1 MRKTNLVFLTLLLG
15 LFACTCVRAQS
26 NIPVSYPVDF
36 ITQFQDIYVDGPG
49 VGYAV
54 GTCGVL
60 RRSTDGGQMWSTV
73 SSPTD
78 ENIESVAC
86 PPSGCATA
94 LLVADDGFHRLQNGT
109 WTAINYPDFSEPG
122 EIHWLTESIV
132 IHDTRGKAYDR
143 STDGGRTWTKL
154 ELANNP
160 SNLMAFPAP
169 NTIAVFIDRKL
180 YKSTDNGATFVEG
193 TFEHTVAVREQTW
206 LDANTGWFFDADRLF
221 YKTTDGGTTW
231 TLLNAT
237 SQLTSVNWM
246 VALSAT
252 YLVGAQVTTF
262 RLESTDGGVTWTR
275 GSFLTGGNQR
285 VNEKYHR
292 RGSEFFTVGNQSQL
306 LYSPANFENFEEID
320 PYGRQDRISKIA
332 FATNTVGY
340 AITNGT
346 LKVTNDAGVNWLD
359 RTLPQTGR
367 GLAVLNNGNVVVI
380 GGNSPLVSN
389 NQGVSFTEWLP
400 AGTMVANEQP
410 NVFARKP
417 NGEIY
422 LMSSNYGYATTNE
435 GQSFTVYNHA
445 VGFQPSAVF
454 FLDQNNGYA
463 VGSQSQYATT
473 SNGGQTWTAG
483 TGPANNLVD
492 VFFTDLNNGWA
503 ADAATRFT
511 TTDRGVTWTRDG
523 NRNGGYDFT
532 VRSTDGS
539 ILANRFASGNNGE
552 VARSRDNGVTWDVIA
567 YNCFSYRSGAITPD
581 GKYWFSGGDGFM
593 VRHDLEALLTG
604 TRRVEAAAAVQ
615 LRAFPNPTNGDFTL
629 ELPQATTSASLE
641 IFDGS
646 GRFIRRETVAHGR
659 ERINLS
665 LADMPAGV
673 YLVRW
678 VAGGVL
684 GRVRV
689 VKQH

>member
-1 MRKTNLVFLTLLLG
+1 MRKTDFVFLPLLLI
-15 LFACTCVRAQS
+15 LFVCTGVRAQS

-60 RRSTDGGQMWSTV
+60 RKSTDGGQMWSTV

-94 LLVADDGFHRLQNGT
+94 LLVDDNGFYRLQNGT
-109 WTAINYPDFSEPG
+109 WTAINYPDFSGSG
-122 EIHWLTESIV
+122 EIHWLTENIV
-132 IHDTRGKAYDR
+132 IHDQRGKAYDR

-160 SNLMAFPAP
+160 NCEMAFPAP
-169 NTIAVFIDRKL
+169 NTVVVFIDRKL
-180 YKSTDNGATFVEG
+180 YKSTDNGATFVAG
-193 TFEHTVAVREQTW
+193 SFEHTAAVREQTW
-206 LDANTGWFFDADRLF
+206 LDANIGWFYDGDGLF
-221 YKTTDGGTTW
+221 YKTTNGGTAW

-237 SQLTSVNWM
+237 RQLTSVNWM

-252 YLVGAQVTTF
+252 HLVGAQVTTF

-275 GSFLTGGNQR
+275 GNFLADGNER
-285 VNEKYHR
+285 INEKYHR
-292 RGSEFFTVGNQSQL
+292 RGNEFFTVGNQSQL

-320 PYGRQDRISKIA
+320 PYGRQARIDKIA
-332 FATNTVGY
+332 FASNTVGY
-340 AITNGT
+340 AISSGL
-346 LKVTNDAGVNWLD
+346 LKVTTDAGVNWLD
-359 RTLPQTGR
+359 RPLGQSGR
-367 GLAVLNNGNVVVI
+367 DLAVLSNGNVVVMGSSQPI
-380 GGNSPLVSN
+380 IST
-389 NQGVSFTEWLP
+389 NQGASFTNWLP
-400 AGTMVANEQP
+400 NGVMVANEQP
-410 NVFARKP
+410 TVFARKP
-417 NGEIY
+417 NGDIY

-435 GQSFTVYNHA
+435 GQSFTAFNHA
-445 VGFQPSAVF
+445 LGFQASAVF
-454 FLDQNNGYA
+454 FLNSNEGFA
-463 VGSQSQYATT
+463 VGNQSQYATT

-483 TGPANNLVD
+483 TGPGNNCVD
-492 VFFTDLNNGWA
+492 VYFTSPTSGWVSTA
-503 ADAATRFT
+503 SSRWV
-511 TTDRGVTWTRDG
+511 TTDAGQTWTPENAR
-523 NRNGGYDFT
+523 GGYDFT
-532 VRSTDGS
+532 LRPADGS

-552 VARSRDNGVTWDVIA
+552 VARSRDNGATWDVIA
-567 YNCFSYRSGAITPD
+567 YSCFSYRSGAITPD

-604 TRRVEAAAAVQ
+604 TRRVEAAAAVH

-629 ELPQATTSASLE
+629 ELPQASTSTSLE
-641 IFDGS
+641 IYDGS
-646 GRFIRRETVAHGR
+646 GRFIRRETVAPGR

-678 VAGGVL
+678 VAGGML

-689 VKQH
+689 IKG

>member
-1 MRKTNLVFLTLLLG
+1 MRHLNVVFLTLLLG
-15 LFACTCVRAQS
+15 FIAGTCVRAQS

-36 ITQFQDIYVDGPG
+36 ITQFQDIYVDDPG
-49 VGYAV
+49 VGFAV

-60 RRSTDGGQMWSTV
+60 RRSTNGGQMWTTV
-73 SSPTD
+73 NSPTD

-94 LLVADDGFHRLQNGT
+94 LLVADDGFYRLQNGT
-109 WTAINYPDFSEPG
+109 WSAVDYPGFAGSG

-154 ELANNP
+154 ELADNP
-160 SNLMAFPAP
+160 ETEMEFPAS
-169 NTIAVFIDRKL
+169 NNVFVFIGRKL
-180 YKSTDNGATFVEG
+180 YKSTDNGATFTEG
-193 TFEHTVAVREQTW
+193 SFEHSAAIREHTW
-206 LDANTGWFFDADRLF
+206 LDDNNGWFFDADRLF
-221 YKTTDGGTTW
+221 YQTTNGGISW

-237 SQLTSVNWM
+237 SQLTSVNWI

-252 YLVGAQVTTF
+252 HLVGAQVTTF

-275 GSFLTGGNQR
+275 GNFLAEGNER

-292 RGSEFFTVGNQSQL
+292 RGNEFFTVGNQSQL

-346 LKVTNDAGVNWLD
+346 LKVTNDAGVNWLE
-359 RTLPQTGR
+359 RTLPQSGR
-367 GLAVLNNGNVVVI
+367 DLAVLNNGNVVVI
-380 GGNSPLVSN
+380 GSGSPLVSS

-400 AGTMVANEQP
+400 AGTIVSGEQP
-410 NVFARKP
+410 NIFTRKP
-417 NGEIY
+417 NGDIY
-422 LMSSNYGYATTNE
+422 LMSSSYGYVTTNE
-435 GQSFTVYNHA
+435 GQNFTVYNHA
-445 VGFQPSAVF
+445 LGFQPFAAF

-463 VGSQSQYATT
+463 VGNQAQYATT

-483 TGPANNLVD
+483 TGPANNLID

-503 ADAATRFT
+503 ADASTRYV

-523 NRNGGYDFT
+523 NRNGGYDFN

-539 ILANRFASGNNGE
+539 ILASRFASGNNGE
-552 VARSRDNGVTWDVIA
+552 VARSRDNGATWDVIA
-567 YNCFSYRSGAITPD
+567 YNCFSYRSGAITPN
-581 GKYWFSGGDGFM
+581 GKYWFSGGDGFI
-593 VRHDLEALLTG
+593 VRHDLDALLTG
-604 TRRVEAAAAVQ
+604 TRQAAAAALQ
-615 LRAFPNPTNGDFTL
+615 LRAFPNPTNGAFTL
-629 ELPQATTSASLE
+629 ELPVTDAPGTLE

-646 GRFIRRETVAHGR
+646 GRFIRSETVAQGR
-659 ERINLS
+659 ERMELS
-665 LADMPAGV
+665 LAGLPAGV
-673 YLVRW
+673 YHVRW
-678 VAGGVL
+678 LAKGKL
-684 GRVRV
+684 GRVRI
-689 VKQH
+689 VKQ